1 MKTFKSE
8 MIRMA
13 KLSKSTSTVF
23 GTPKSA
29 AKTFSRSLSVNEDPA
44 APVLRGL
51 KVQLPTL
58 DQGIEAF
65 FPKAED
71 TTDAVDITDFDE
83 IKIESK
89 KLSQRKVTQGPKRRR
104 PANAMRVLAH
114 LRTDKVIEYT
124 EMVPDCLSPNES
136 RDNKKS
142 KFTAEALAGLASTED
157 FTNVALK
164 SNTDPLNVT
173 HLPYKIGEPMLVHI
187 KGRRHVE
194 CRLVEPTFA
203 NINNG
208 DCFVLVTKDKLF
220 SFIGRYANVV
230 ETKHCKDFC
239 SSLLRDKDLGCSA
252 TMLNA
257 LTVDNLDGYNGKI
270 FCKILGRKDDE
281 PLVNA
286 GHSDEDELIESC
298 LQETNMIYEFC
309 DDELVPVED
318 FWGQSL
324 TISLVDSKKIFVL
337 DFGCELYVWYGKNAL
352 PDEKKVALMLAEE
365 MFEGSYDYNCCYV
378 SPVDF
383 SALCGGRSEAKRVRK
398 AGKKRPDF
406 ALLGRVNQNMETVLF
421 RQKFTDWPDI
431 KIKVKNGVQLV
442 DCNEIAKI
450 NGEHLYRSWCYEEPN
465 LVLENS
471 NLGRGHFYYDDDT
484 RRHYEINS
492 VSVKKWTSDGE
503 EEALEDHCHFYAN
516 EAYNI
521 RWIYQI
527 SITVRE
533 LSGKISSRTTVG
545 RERCV
550 YFNWQGCDSS
560 ATERGTST
568 LLMVKLDEEKG
579 SQLIIQ
585 QFQEFPAFVRLFKV
599 IFIHKK
605 RAAESRF
612 DGWRMYL
619 INGSDQSETIVNEV
633 PCEKRNLRSRACML
647 LIHGQKGRLLMWKGV
662 KTTEQQQK
670 IALDVCSKI
679 CGKKPRELYV
689 SERIRMREHA
699 EGQEDEEFLGIFA
712 EASEYSSLKD
722 ADEAYDFTPRMYEL
736 TSNNGEFEAVEV
748 VPAMRSKDHPTAFP
762 FVQQDLY
769 SSRQPSLFIVD
780 NGYKVFLWQGWWPV
794 NEDIDEVDNRACEI
808 RWHLERYEAMQTT
821 LDYWKAKC
829 GGDDKY
835 RKEAFIVSAG
845 YEPIEFQAIFPEW
858 TVHSDVVEINNQV
871 RSLSSLKVLETEL
884 IERRKLSIHRAPPEK
899 RSNSTNTLPDSI
911 NPFIPLKCCSSGLCP
926 STSIRRG
933 SRCI

>member
-1 MKTFKSE
+1 MKTFKSNIIH
-8 MIRMA
+8 MS

-23 GTPKSA
+23 GAQKYA
-29 AKTFSRSLSVNEDPA
+29 NKTFTRSLSVNEDPT

-51 KVQLPTL
+51 KVQLPTI

-104 PANAMRVLAH
+104 PINAMRVLAH

-124 EMVPDCLSPNES
+124 EMVPDCLSPNANDS
-136 RDNKKS
+136 KKS

-157 FTNVALK
+157 FTNVTLK
-164 SNTDPLNVT
+164 SKADPLNLT
-173 HLPYKIGEPMLVHI
+173 HLPYKTEAPMLVHI

-194 CRLVEPTFA
+194 CRLVEPNFS
-203 NINNG
+203 NLNNG

-220 SFIGRYANVV
+220 CFIGRFANVV

-239 SSLLRDKDLGCSA
+239 SSLLRDKDLGCTA
-252 TMLNA
+252 TTLNA
-257 LTVDNLDGYNGKI
+257 LTESNLDGYSGKI
-270 FCKILGRKDDE
+270 FCKILGRKDNE
-281 PLVNA
+281 PLVNE
-286 GHSDEDELIESC
+286 GHSEEDELIESC
-298 LQETNMIYEFC
+298 LQETNMIYEFS
-309 DDELVPVED
+309 DDKLVPIEK

-324 TISLVDSKKIFVL
+324 SILLVDSKKIFVL
-337 DFGCELYVWYGKNAL
+337 DFGCELYVWYGKHSL
-352 PDEKKVALMLAEE
+352 PDEKKIALMLAEE
-365 MFEGSYDYNCCYV
+365 MFDGSYSYDSCYLN
-378 SPVDF
+378 PFDF
-383 SALCGGRSEAKRVRK
+383 SVLCGDRKEKQRVWK
-398 AGKKRPDF
+398 AGKKRPNF

-431 KIKVKNGVQLV
+431 KIKVKTGIQFV
-442 DCNEIAKI
+442 DCNEIAQI
-450 NGEHLYRSWCYEEPN
+450 NGDNLYHSWSYEEPN

-471 NLGRGHFYYDDDT
+471 NLGRGNFFYDDDT

-492 VSVKKWTSDGE
+492 VSVKKWTSNGD
-503 EEALEDHCHFYAN
+503 EEALEDQCHFYST

-533 LSGKISSRTTVG
+533 LSGIISNRSTVG

-550 YFNWQGCDSS
+550 YFNWQGCDAS

-585 QFQEFPAFVRLFKV
+585 QFQELPAFVRLFKV
-599 IFIHKK
+599 LFLHKK
-605 RAAESRF
+605 RADKSRF
-612 DGWRMYL
+612 ERWRMYL
-619 INGSDQSETIVNEV
+619 INGCDQSETIVSEV
-633 PCEKRNLRSRACML
+633 PCEKKNLRSRACMIF
-647 LIHGQKGRLLMWKGV
+647 IHGQKGRLLMWKGA
-662 KTTEQQQK
+662 KTTEKQQK

-679 CGKKPRELYV
+679 CGENPRELLA
-689 SERIRMREHA
+689 SDRIKMCEYS
-699 EGQEDEEFLGIFA
+699 EGQEDEEFLGIFPDH
-712 EASEYSSLKD
+712 SDYGSLKD
-722 ADEAYDFTPRMYEL
+722 SKETYDFTPRMYEL
-736 TSNNGEFEAVEV
+736 TSNNGEFEALEV
-748 VPAMRSKDHPTAFP
+748 VPSMRMKEHPTAFP

-769 SSRQPSLFIVD
+769 NARQPSLFIVD
-780 NGYKVFLWQGWWPV
+780 NGSKIFLWQGWWPV
-794 NEDIDEVDNRACEI
+794 NDELDEVDNRACEI
-808 RWHLERYEAMQTT
+808 RWHLERYEAMQST

-829 GGDDKY
+829 GEDRKY

-871 RSLSSLKVLETEL
+871 RRVLL
-884 IERRKLSIHRAPPEK
+884 H
-899 RSNSTNTLPDSI
+899 
-911 NPFIPLKCCSSGLCP
+911 F
-926 STSIRRG
+926 
-933 SRCI
+933 